1 MPRIVNYDEVT
12 EQTQALGLHSLYHNS
27 GAFGFPETASV
38 KHVGW
43 AGPPDASIRPAALE
57 FVRHVPPPYELNLA
71 TLAACA
77 WRDRLPGPAWVLPK
91 SHWAFELDFG
101 SAAWMPAALRSVG
114 VDPKLLQGRNDGSAI
129 EFLPTEETPFTAFV
143 QRLLTDLSGSDFA
156 ILFPA
161 RAALCTL
168 HHHKQIWWTT
178 TDDALHAYVDRLP
191 SELAA
196 T

>member
-1 MPRIVNYDEVT
+1 MPRVVSYDEVT
-12 EQTQALGLHSLYHNS
+12 EQAQALGLRSLYHNS
-27 GAFGFPETASV
+27 GAFGFPESAAV

-43 AGPPDASIRPAALE
+43 VGPPDASIRPAALE
-57 FVRHVPPPYELNLA
+57 LVQHVPPPYEPNLA
-71 TLAACA
+71 TLAARA

-101 SAAWMPAALRSVG
+101 SAAWMPAALREIG

-129 EFLPTEETPFTAFV
+129 EFLPTEETAFIAFA

-161 RAALCTL
+161 RLVVCTL

-178 TDDALHAYVDRLP
+178 SDEGLHAHLEALVLN
-191 SELAA
+191 E
-196 T
+196 